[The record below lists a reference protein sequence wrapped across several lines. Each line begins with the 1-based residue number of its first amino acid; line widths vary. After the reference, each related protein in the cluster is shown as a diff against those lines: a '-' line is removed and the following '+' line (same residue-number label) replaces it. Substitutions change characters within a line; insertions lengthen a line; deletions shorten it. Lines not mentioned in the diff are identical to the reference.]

1 MTYPNYLEKKI
12 SKYIAKLQSINPFK
26 RKAFDQGIMATSA
39 LEVLNGYF
47 QKTKI
52 FDLLQAFNFFKQQ
65 TMSIL
70 LRLYKY
76 NEEPTKIIE
85 KITKKADFYRI
96 IISEDPNCYYVLS
109 GLKQIE
115 MINTV
120 IIYDGNQAAC
130 DCNEALRYGIVCSH
144 ILAVKNFNNS
154 LEIDT
159 KFKKESYFTKL
170 DEKEFEVFKSKDINI
185 LNIEPMDIEIPTR
198 VRRDCQKR
206 NRIPS
211 EFEYNGNKK

>member
-1 MTYPNYLEKKI
+1 MTYPNYSEKKI

-26 RKAFDQGIMATSA
+26 RKAFDQGIMTTSA

-96 IISEDPNCYYVLS
+96 IISE
-109 GLKQIE
+109 
-115 MINTV
+115 MI

-198 VRRDCQKR
+198 VKRDCQKR